1 MQEKLENVHFHITIK
16 HFCVTVEKHLVFDGF
31 LFFSLTLMQL
41 LGTNWVSF
49 FTGPNP
55 IIVYIVIFSKIM
67 IKIVKVG
74 NRIMFL
80 KERKLTYFDETTT
93 FLNLLLQGF

>member
-1 MQEKLENVHFHITIK
+1 MVFSFFFTDPNAIVIFSNIMNKTS
-16 HFCVTVEKHLVFDGF
+16 TFDGF
-31 LFFSLTLMQL
+31 L
-41 LGTNWVSF
+41 F

-55 IIVYIVIFSKIM
+55 IIVYIVIFSKII

-80 KERKLTYFDETTT
+80 KERKLTYFDETTS
-93 FLNLLLQGF
+93 F

>member
-1 MQEKLENVHFHITIK
+1 MNKIVK
-16 HFCVTVEKHLVFDGF
+16 V
-31 LFFSLTLMQL
+31 
-41 LGTNWVSF
+41 GTNWIMVFFF

-80 KERKLTYFDETTT
+80 KRESLRTLMR
-93 FLNLLLQGF
+93 Q